1 MQIEIPDDLYKTFI
15 DFLDLSQA
23 SFTEE
28 DLEQMTEIEKD
39 MFVFIENLIGNNRI
53 MRYKTKKELN
63 EAKLAFIKNA
73 NPKT

>member
-1 MQIEIPDDLYKTFI
+1 MQIEIPDDLYKVFI

-23 SFTEE
+23 AFTEE
-28 DLEQMTEIEKD
+28 DLDQMTEIEKD
-39 MFVFIENLIGNNRI
+39 MFAFIENLIGNNRI

-63 EAKLAFIKNA
+63 EAKFAFTKHA